1 MDITPIQDFFDLS
14 YNQMM
19 FKFLINVGWM
29 PIAAVLVW
37 GAVVMWVYYRNLKYA
52 ESLSYIL
59 LAIDIPKGNEQSPK
73 AIENL
78 FTYIAG
84 AHSTFN
90 LLEIYWEGRYQLGFS
105 FEIVSIDGYTQFL
118 IWTEAR
124 FRNLVESAV
133 YSQYPDAEINEINDY
148 AENLPST
155 FPDDEWDIWG
165 GEFIYKNNQA
175 YPIKTYDKFY
185 DLNEKTKETTFKD
198 PMASLIDLCGSLQK
212 GEQLWY
218 QIIVYPTGLDWTEEI
233 NKEAKKILKEKTG
246 SSGGVV
252 ETFFAE
258 IWSLFAEFFY
268 QLTSEDMGA
277 ASAENGTDD
286 PLKMMQLK
294 PQEKKQVEAIQN
306 KAGQLGFEVKNRFI
320 YVAKKELMN
329 KPKVAYGFVGYMK
342 QFMDLDLNN
351 LKPDM
356 DMTITGADYFFVD
369 SRINAKKNR
378 IMAAYK
384 GRSGTRG
391 RVRKIMTIDELAT
404 LWHFPIETVVK
415 APLVQ
420 KTPGRK
426 SEPPMSLPVEDET
439 VGETF
444 FDSEDVTGTP
454 APTHLPSARPATR
467 LASPGIGGQAL
478 QSGGQ
483 AREGNEEGKD
493 LKQDETNS
501 LPWDEPGE
509 DIPAKNEVEK
519 TKPKKSGAPP
529 ENLPF
534 A

>member
-1 MDITPIQDFFDLS
+1 MDITLIQDFFALPYD
-14 YNQMM
+14 QMM
-19 FKFLINVGWM
+19 FKLLINVGWM
-29 PIAAVLVW
+29 PVAIVLLW
-37 GAVVMWVYYRNLKYA
+37 GAVQMWVYYRNLKYGD
-52 ESLSYIL
+52 SLSYML
-59 LAIDIPKGNEQSPK
+59 LAIDIPKGNEQSVK

-84 AHSTFN
+84 AHNTFN

-105 FEIVSIDGYTQFL
+105 FEVVSIDGYTQFL
-118 IWTEAR
+118 IWTEVR

-133 YSQYPDAEINEINDY
+133 YSQYPDAEISEVNDY

-175 YPIKTYDKFY
+175 YPIKTYHEFY
-185 DLNEKTKETTFKD
+185 DINEKTKETTFKD
-198 PMASLIDLCGSLQK
+198 PMASLMDLCGSLQK

-218 QIIVYPTGLDWTEEI
+218 QIIVYPTGLEWTEEI
-233 NKEAKKILKEKTG
+233 NKEAKKILKEKTK
-246 SSGGVV
+246 SGGGVIGA
-252 ETFFAE
+252 FFAE
-258 IWSLFAEFFY
+258 IWGLFVELFR
-268 QLTSEDMGA
+268 QITGEELGT
-277 ASAENGTDD
+277 ASSENGADD

-306 KAGQLGFEVKNRFI
+306 KAAQLGFEVKNRVI

-329 KPKVAYGFVGYMK
+329 KPKVANGFVGYMK

-356 DMTITGADYFFVD
+356 DMTITTAHYFFVD
-369 SRINAKKNR
+369 SRRNAKKNR

-404 LWHFPIETVVK
+404 LWHFPIEAVVK

-426 SEPPMSLPVEDET
+426 SEPPMSLPIEDET
-439 VGETF
+439 VHESF
-444 FDSEDVTGTP
+444 FDSESVADRSIPVKE
-454 APTHLPSARPATR
+454 SKKKVV
-467 LASPGIGGQAL
+467 
-478 QSGGQ
+478 
-483 AREGNEEGKD
+483 EESKN
-493 LKQDETNS
+493 NS
-501 LPWDEPGE
+501 LPWDEPRE
-509 DIPAKNEVEK
+509 DIPIKNEVEK
-519 TKPKKSGAPP
+519 IKPKKSGAAP

>member
-1 MDITPIQDFFDLS
+1 
-14 YNQMM
+14 
-19 FKFLINVGWM
+19 
-29 PIAAVLVW
+29 
-37 GAVVMWVYYRNLKYA
+37 MWVYYRNLKYA

-59 LAIDIPKGNEQSPK
+59 LAIDIPRGNEQSVK

-90 LLEIYWEGRYQLGFS
+90 LLEIYWEGRYQIGFS

-133 YSQYPDAEINEINDY
+133 YSQYPDAEITEVNDY
-148 AENLPST
+148 AEDLPSV

-165 GEFIYKNNQA
+165 GEFIYANNEA
-175 YPIKTYDKFY
+175 FPIKTYNEFY
-185 DLNEKTKETTFKD
+185 DVNEKTGETTFKD
-198 PMASLIDLCGSLQK
+198 PMASLMDLCGSLQK

-218 QIIVYPTGLDWTEEI
+218 QIIVYPTGFDWTERL
-233 NKEAKKILKEKTG
+233 NKEAGKILKEKNNKG
-246 SSGGVV
+246 GGVFGV
-252 ETFFAE
+252 FFSEA
-258 IWSLFAEFFY
+258 WSFFAEFFN
-268 QLTSEDMGA
+268 QITGGGLGETAG
-277 ASAENGTDD
+277 ENGDDD

-294 PQEKKQVEAIQN
+294 PQEKKQVEAIQK
-306 KAGQLGFEVKNRFI
+306 KASQLGFEVKNRFI

-329 KPKVAYGFVGYMK
+329 KPKVTSGFVGYIK

-356 DMTITGADYFFVD
+356 DMTVTTANYFFVD
-369 SRINAKKNR
+369 ATIKGKKNR
-378 IMAAYK
+378 LMAAYK
-384 GRSGTRG
+384 TRSGTRG
-391 RVRKIMTIDELAT
+391 RIRKIMTIDELAT
-404 LWHFPIETVVK
+404 LWHFPIEAAVK

-426 SEPPMSLPVEDET
+426 SEPPMSLPVGGEA

-444 FDSEDVTGTP
+444 FDHGPTLSVGKQVGP
-454 APTHLPSARPATR
+454 AFTKESGKEPAKE
-467 LASPGIGGQAL
+467 SKI
-478 QSGGQ
+478 
-483 AREGNEEGKD
+483 K
-493 LKQDETNS
+493 S
-501 LPWDEPGE
+501 LPWDEPM
-509 DIPAKNEVEK
+509 EK
-519 TKPKKSGAPP
+519 ISVDPVNSEEEEANKKKAGAPP